1 MKTPRSPD
9 SLCHWPRLRERAA
22 SAVAGR
28 LRRQQSLTPPE
39 LAATVAG
46 ALPVSLGRWLL
57 AALRSAGW
65 LEPRARIPFDILED
79 SACPAEL
86 RGPMREVVRLAIFG
100 LPGQGRPEFKHR
112 DSAYQQIC
120 SQIVREASDLPTLSA
135 AAGRALSHPDVCGDP
150 GLAAMVRTF
159 IAERE
164 AALRTRHRVE
174 HPEPEDDSQLR
185 TAFEEIDSA
194 EFPTRKQLLA
204 SFMRHQKDFEVHLA
218 QYNEAAARYAVE
230 KLREL
235 ARRFPVHIDGDVVT
249 QHEEQFEEF
258 SQRCTTMQKQIDD
271 VTRQAVDAAR
281 EGDQKTASWLL
292 KRLRAIHA
300 LTPVLLPQERF
311 ETLREQV
318 LESGRA
324 QEHRE
329 ALREVI
335 ARERE
340 VATQIKQAGGVIYR
354 FHKVASQ
361 LPPESEQFKRAEA
374 AYREAV
380 DEVRKRDTEW
390 LTGLLLEL
398 ETYFEDLNDPAG
410 KAQEQLDRFIG
421 TVRSALNQLRLVIRA
436 IQRERVGG
444 GKSKSNSASGKGKR
458 AGPNAGGPSAG

>member
-1 MKTPRSPD
+1 M
-9 SLCHWPRLRERAA
+9 
-22 SAVAGR
+22 
-28 LRRQQSLTPPE
+28 
-39 LAATVAG
+39 AG
-46 ALPVSLGRWLL
+46 ALPVPVGRWLL
-57 AALRSAGW
+57 ATLRSVGW
-65 LEPRARIPFDILED
+65 LEPGARIPFDVLD
-79 SACPAEL
+79 GAACPAEF
-86 RGPMREVVRLAIFG
+86 RGQVREVVRLAVFG
-100 LPGQGRPEFKHR
+100 LPGQGRPEYKHR

-135 AAGRALSHPDVCGDP
+135 AAGRALSHPEVCRDP
-150 GLAAMVRTF
+150 GLAGMVRAF

-164 AALRTRHRVE
+164 AALRTTHRVE

-185 TAFEEIDSA
+185 TAFEEIDSS

-204 SFMRHQKDFEVHLA
+204 SFVRHQRDFEVHLA

-235 ARRFPVHIDGDVVT
+235 ARRFPVHIDVEVVT

-258 SQRCTTMQKQIDD
+258 SQRCGTMQKQIDD

-335 ARERE
+335 SRERE

-354 FHKVASQ
+354 FHKVARK
-361 LPPESEQFKRAEA
+361 LPPESDEYKRAEA
-374 AYREAV
+374 AYQEAV

-436 IQRERVGG
+436 VQRERAGG
-444 GKSKSNSASGKGKR
+444 RKPTGSSASGKANQ
-458 AGPNAGGPSAG
+458 AGPGSGAPLNG